1 MRKFLYVIVFPL
13 ALYLG
18 SCNQGK
24 KSDSVVSAD
33 SLTTTVQCYTSV
45 FEADTAHLKT
55 MTDTSGKVSGELTI
69 SYGKQKIVSSGEM
82 LVHIGEIAGSF
93 KGDTLFVDY
102 IYKNGKTGKETFKNP
117 LALLRKDE
125 TLILGVGEIETY
137 LGRSYFV
144 KGKPIDFG
152 IAKFK
157 FQPVSCQ

>member
-1 MRKFLYVIVFPL
+1 MRRFLYVIAFPL
-13 ALYLG
+13 AFSLG

-24 KSDSVVSAD
+24 NTESVASAD
-33 SLTTTVQCYTSV
+33 SLATSVQCYTSV
-45 FEADTAHLKT
+45 FETDTAHLKT
-55 MTDTSGKVSGELTI
+55 ITDQSGKVSGELTI
-69 SYGKQKIVSSGEM
+69 SYGKQKIASSGEK

-102 IYKNGKTGKETFKNP
+102 TYKNGKTGKETFKNP

-125 TLILGVGEIETY
+125 TLVLGVGEIETY